1 MEVPEEDSTKV
12 EESSEIESA
21 VEDEI
26 VPDKTYF
33 SSQETFSKTKTQISP
48 NILEQDQEVPK
59 VEQHSIIDENLSLK
73 VLKKSLKSKK
83 LTKLSKPKKIPLS
96 GDILD
101 LEENWQKR
109 GVESSRPLKCSE
121 CDFIAFN
128 TKPLVR
134 HWIKSHKIVVFECRK
149 CSFFSQSSIDIMEH
163 YHSQHKVPQ

>member
-1 MEVPEEDSTKV
+1 LEVPEEDSTKV

-33 SSQETFSKTKTQISP
+33 SSQETFSKTKTQISSD
-48 NILEQDQEVPK
+48 ISEQN
-59 VEQHSIIDENLSLK
+59 QHSIIDENLSLK

-83 LTKLSKPKKIPLS
+83 LTKLTKPKKIPLS